1 MAVIVLAISGLVVLG
16 GAKAEVEKVAKDK
29 GQESMEVE
37 HLSMITTPIILLKD
51 NEEVSQG
58 TGFYY
63 GLRDSSNNTILF
75 LVTNYHVLTGNPPRG
90 TKPPKGDNI
99 VFYLHKDANNPGDV
113 KQIRF
118 PLFTK
123 NGEPIWLTSKKF
135 PHADV
140 AVIPIVSSLYQG
152 CKVFAISE
160 DWTGGNIKIRPT
172 STITLIGY
180 PYGYYDK
187 KNWLPV
193 CKTGTIASEP
203 NVDFEGKPLF
213 LIDISAFPGMS
224 GSPAFAIAYGAYET
238 IEGPTT
244 VGHAQKFLGIY
255 ASMQMLKEA
264 KYLEE
269 ITSESRQGV
278 VMYESLELGHVWK
291 VNLITQIT
299 KEIDVK
305 KYESEILKNL
315 R

>member
-1 MAVIVLAISGLVVLG
+1 MV
-16 GAKAEVEKVAKDK
+16 
-29 GQESMEVE
+29 VE
-37 HLSMITTPIILLKD
+37 HLSMITTPVILLKG
-51 NEEVSQG
+51 NKTISQG

-63 GLRDSSNNTILF
+63 GLQDSSHGTVLF
-75 LVTNYHVLTGNPPRG
+75 LVTNYHVLTGYPPEK

-99 VFYLHKDANNPGDV
+99 IFYLHKDAENPGNV

-123 NGEPIWLTSKKF
+123 NDKPIWLSSKEF

-140 AVIPIVSSLYQG
+140 VVIPMVASLIG
-152 CKVFAISE
+152 DAKVFGISK

-187 KNWLPV
+187 KNWLPIW
-193 CKTGTIASEP
+193 KTGSIASEP
-203 NVDFEGKPLF
+203 DVDFEGKPLF
-213 LIDISAFPGMS
+213 LVDISAFSGMS

-244 VGHAQKFLGIY
+244 VGHIQKFLGIY
-255 ASMQMLKEA
+255 ASMQVLEEE

-269 ITSESRQGV
+269 LTSESRLGV
-278 VMYESLELGHVWK
+278 VVRESLELGHIWK
-291 VNLITQIT
+291 ASLIIDIT
-299 KEIDVK
+299 REIDVER
-305 KYESEILKNL
+305 YESEILKNL

>member
-1 MAVIVLAISGLVVLG
+1 
-16 GAKAEVEKVAKDK
+16 
-29 GQESMEVE
+29 
-37 HLSMITTPIILLKD
+37 MITTPVILLKG
-51 NEEVSQG
+51 NTRVSQG

-63 GLRDSSNNTILF
+63 GLEDSSHGSLLF
-75 LVTNYHVLTGNPPRG
+75 LVTNYHVLTGYPPEKA
-90 TKPPKGDNI
+90 KPPKGDNV
-99 VFYLHKDANNPGDV
+99 VFYLHRDIDNPGDV

-123 NGEPIWLTSKKF
+123 NGKPIWLSSKEF

-140 AVIPIVSSLYQG
+140 AVIPIVASL
-152 CKVFAISE
+152 CKDAKVFGISK

-193 CKTGTIASEP
+193 WKTGSIASEP
-203 NVDFEGKPLF
+203 DVDFEEKPMF
-213 LIDISAFPGMS
+213 LVDISAFPGMS

-244 VGHAQKFLGIY
+244 VGHVQKFLGIY
-255 ASMQMLKEA
+255 ASMQVLEEE

-269 ITSESRQGV
+269 LTSESRLGV
-278 VMYESLELGHVWK
+278 VFHESLELGHIWK
-291 VNLITQIT
+291 ASLVLDITR
-299 KEIDVK
+299 KIDVERYK
-305 KYESEILKNL
+305 SEILKNL
-315 R
+315 G

>member
-1 MAVIVLAISGLVVLG
+1 MKKRLSKRIVTILLAIFIIWLPMLG
-16 GAKAEVEKVAKDK
+16 IGGKAMAI
-29 GQESMEVE
+29 E
-37 HLSMITTPIILLKD
+37 HLSMITTPVILLKG
-51 NEEVSQG
+51 NEMVSQG

-63 GLRDSSNNTILF
+63 GLQDSSQGTVLF
-75 LVTNYHVLTGNPPRG
+75 LVTNYHVLTGYPPKE

-99 VFYLHKDANNPGDV
+99 IFYLHKDAENPGDV

-123 NGEPIWLTSKKF
+123 NGKPIWLSSKEF

-140 AVIPIVSSLYQG
+140 AVIPLVASLYG
-152 CKVFAISE
+152 DVKVFGISE
-160 DWTGGNIKIRPT
+160 DWTGGNIKVRPT

-193 CKTGTIASEP
+193 WKTGSIASEP
-203 NVDFEGKPLF
+203 VVDFEGKPLF
-213 LIDISAFPGMS
+213 LVDISAFPGMS

-238 IEGPTT
+238 IAGPTT
-244 VGHAQKFLGIY
+244 VGHVQKFLGIY
-255 ASMQMLKEA
+255 ASRQMLKEE

-269 ITSESRQGV
+269 ILSESKVGLV
-278 VMYESLELGHVWK
+278 VSESLELAHIWK
-291 VNLITQIT
+291 ASLIMKII

-315 R
+315 M

>member
-1 MAVIVLAISGLVVLG
+1 MA
-16 GAKAEVEKVAKDK
+16 
-29 GQESMEVE
+29 VE
-37 HLSMITTPIILLKD
+37 HLSMITTPVILSKGS
-51 NEEVSQG
+51 EMVSLG

-63 GLRDSSNNTILF
+63 GLEGSSHGTVLF
-75 LVTNYHVLTGNPPRG
+75 LVTNYHVLTGYPPEE

-99 VFYLHKDANNPGDV
+99 TFYLHKDADNPGDV

-123 NGEPIWLTSKKF
+123 NGKPVWLSSKEF
-135 PHADV
+135 PYADI
-140 AVIPIVSSLYQG
+140 AVIPIVSSLYAG
-152 CKVFAISE
+152 AKVSGITE
-160 DWTGGNIKIRPT
+160 DWTGGNIKVRPT
-172 STITLIGY
+172 STITLVGY

-193 CKTGTIASEP
+193 WKTGSIASEP
-203 NVDFEGKPLF
+203 HVDFEGKPLF
-213 LIDISAFPGMS
+213 LVDISAFPGMS

-238 IEGPTT
+238 VEGPTT
-244 VGHAQKFLGIY
+244 VGHVQKFLGIY
-255 ASMQMLKEA
+255 ASMQMLKGG

-269 ITSESRQGV
+269 ITSESGQLV
-278 VMYESLELGHVWK
+278 AVDESLELGHIWK
-291 VNLITQIT
+291 ASLIIEIT